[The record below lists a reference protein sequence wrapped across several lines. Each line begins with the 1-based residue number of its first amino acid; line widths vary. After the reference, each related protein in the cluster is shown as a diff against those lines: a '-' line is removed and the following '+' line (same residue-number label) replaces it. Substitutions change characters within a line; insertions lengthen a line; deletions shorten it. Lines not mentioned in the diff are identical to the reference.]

1 MEWEP
6 IECESSTVNTTEY
19 KLREHTAFQTHKH
32 ITSTHLTHTRTSKL
46 DDAYAI
52 ESEKERKL
60 ISNCHPHL
68 VETMCHRQTR
78 HPTHMQLRNLTFVLS
93 FR

>member
-6 IECESSTVNTTEY
+6 IECESSTLNTTEY
-19 KLREHTAFQTHKH
+19 KLREHTAFQTPYINTH
-32 ITSTHLTHTRTSKL
+32 ITCTHLTHNHMCKL

-60 ISNCHPHL
+60 I
-68 VETMCHRQTR
+68 
-78 HPTHMQLRNLTFVLS
+78 
-93 FR
+93 